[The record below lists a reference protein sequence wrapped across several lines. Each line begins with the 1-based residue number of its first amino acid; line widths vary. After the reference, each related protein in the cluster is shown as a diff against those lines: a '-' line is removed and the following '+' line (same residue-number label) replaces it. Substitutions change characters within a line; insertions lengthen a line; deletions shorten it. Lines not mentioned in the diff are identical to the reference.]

1 MSKILEL
8 PNEKLNIPV
17 KHFNQSKLDLDVN
30 DFYDNDVII
39 IKSGTATG
47 KTRNIGK
54 LSKDLKQKYKCNILS
69 VVNLISL
76 SREQMYLLYIG
87 FVTEFLL

>member
-1 MSKILEL
+1 MSKFLEL

-17 KHFNQSKLDLDVN
+17 KHINQSKLDLDIK
-30 DFYDNDVII
+30 DFYDNDVIV

-54 LSKDLKQKYKCNILS
+54 LSKDLKEK
-69 VVNLISL
+69 
-76 SREQMYLLYIG
+76 
-87 FVTEFLL
+87 